1 MATSGGFNT
10 NPYKTGGDSPK
21 YYYFG
26 WELTGQSTEGN
37 YSDIKWWVE
46 GAGGT
51 NNTYWVEVED
61 RYVVVDGD
69 RQEVIDSKQKTYN
82 GTIAFSGTK
91 RLYHDNSS
99 GERSFSAE
107 ACGSFFYYSSYN
119 SYGSGSWSLP
129 KIARYTTVYNS
140 LRSRTINT
148 ISINWSTTDARD
160 WTQYSINGGAW
171 KDAYDTV
178 ASDQK
183 SGYYTISGL
192 SPNTTYSIKTRCRRT
207 DSGLWSEAGALSV
220 TTYDMA
226 KITEAP
232 NFTDEENPTIKYS
245 NPFGNSVA
253 TLQACISFDGSK
265 DDIAYRDVT
274 KTGTSY
280 TFSLTDA
287 ERTVLRNKAAN
298 TNSLTVIFYLRTTY
312 NGSSY
317 HSTSSRTMS
326 IVNANPTFSNF
337 TYEDI
342 NTTTKNLTG
351 SNQIIVKGYSNVI
364 GKVSVA
370 NKATAQ
376 KSATMKEYRLTIGDK
391 TGTGTYSS
399 SAEVRV
405 PTSGSLVGV
414 SSATIE
420 MYAIDSRSNS
430 TKKTIALS
438 SSNYK
443 DYSSIKIATL
453 AAERQGGVSS
463 TTTLKFTAKYWNSSF
478 GSVTNDIVTCKYRY
492 KKTSQSDSSYVDG
505 GTTLTYSKSNGTI
518 TGNLVIQGDK
528 GASGFDVSYSYNIQ
542 LIVSDKLTSATS
554 TITIGS
560 GTPAIAIY
568 KDNVAIGQ
576 KYDTTKGG
584 KLQVSGDVNASGNIN
599 ASGNLYLNGKSF
611 LNMLYPVG
619 SIYLSVNSTNPGT
632 IFGGTWVQISG
643 AFLYG
648 TTLTSG
654 TAGATGNGTGTAT
667 GASSGSTGSTAI
679 TVDQMPWHNHGQD
692 SHSHQINGP
701 EDTIASG
708 GYNNSGNQW
717 GADFIYGGEPS
728 SWGFS
733 KLSTFYTKESQ
744 PGIWG
749 TGGGQGHTHSLNS
762 HTHNIPYISVF
773 VWKRTA

>member
-1 MATSGGFNT
+1 M
-10 NPYKTGGDSPK
+10 
-21 YYYFG
+21 
-26 WELTGQSTEGN
+26 
-37 YSDIKWWVE
+37 
-46 GAGGT
+46 
-51 NNTYWVEVED
+51 
-61 RYVVVDGD
+61 
-69 RQEVIDSKQKTYN
+69 
-82 GTIAFSGTK
+82 
-91 RLYHDNSS
+91 
-99 GERSFSAE
+99 
-107 ACGSFFYYSSYN
+107 
-119 SYGSGSWSLP
+119 
-129 KIARYTTVYNS
+129 
-140 LRSRTINT
+140 
-148 ISINWSTTDARD
+148 
-160 WTQYSINGGAW
+160 
-171 KDAYDTV
+171 
-178 ASDQK
+178 
-183 SGYYTISGL
+183 
-192 SPNTTYSIKTRCRRT
+192 
-207 DSGLWSEAGALSV
+207 
-220 TTYDMA
+220 
-226 KITEAP
+226 
-232 NFTDEENPTIKYS
+232 
-245 NPFGNSVA
+245 
-253 TLQACISFDGSK
+253 
-265 DDIAYRDVT
+265 T

-280 TFSLTDA
+280 TFSLTDS

-312 NGSSY
+312 NGTSY

-342 NTTTKNLTG
+342 NATTKNLTG

-370 NKATAQ
+370 NKANAK

-405 PTSGSLVGV
+405 PTSGSLAGV

-453 AAERQGGVSS
+453 AAERQGGVS

-542 LIVSDKLTSATS
+542 LIVSDKLSSDTT

-584 KLQVSGDVNASGNIN
+584 KLQVAGDIKTTGDIN
-599 ASGNLYLNGKSF
+599 AEGNLYLKGQDF
-611 LNMLYPVG
+611 LNFIYPIG
-619 SIYLSVNSTNPGT
+619 SIYISTNNTNPKT
-632 IFGGTWVQISG
+632 LFGGTWVQIKDTFLLAAGNTYAAGSTGGKAKVSLAVENLPAHSHTGKTNLDGTHIHYSTAYGWMIDGVGNTRSAVAEGSSG
-643 AFLYG
+643 FGADIKIGSGGSEHQHGF
-648 TTLTSG
+648 TTDTTGSG
-654 TAGATGNGTGTAT
+654 TAVEN
-667 GASSGSTGSTAI
+667 
-679 TVDQMPWHNHGQD
+679 MP
-692 SHSHQINGP
+692 
-701 EDTIASG
+701 
-708 GYNNSGNQW
+708 
-717 GADFIYGGEPS
+717 
-728 SWGFS
+728 
-733 KLSTFYTKESQ
+733 
-744 PGIWG
+744 
-749 TGGGQGHTHSLNS
+749 
-762 HTHNIPYISVF
+762 PYVAVY